1 MKLAIVAPAKSGST
15 AIYNSCRNALSAD
28 ERCYAIFEPQAPWPL
43 MKLKNYDFSG
53 TFVTKIMASRMIAC
67 GSFFHLDWF
76 DKRILL
82 VRDVKDLMVS
92 ELLFRPMVDPLSYEQ
107 GTLQEFVRLIQEKE
121 RAPQS
126 MSVLGLH
133 EEADKLGIS
142 SIDWTIYRDILL
154 HLVNL
159 RSRFSFS
166 VVHYEDYADRDY
178 SGLRQVLGRRVGQ
191 TDLSTSWVSHIQRRG
206 QHGEWRTWF
215 TPEDVEFADSF
226 FKEYN
231 KAFQYDVARDYEV
244 NSSSIDPEFGSNYV
258 LKKSAARR
266 RQAEVLSSPDG
277 ACLSKDEITL
287 LISRAR
293 DGSPLHIRRL
303 AEMYSAG
310 MVPDG
315 LISAEEIVDLEKF
328 GKILA

>member
-15 AIYNSCRNALSAD
+15 AVYNSCRAALSTGGK
-28 ERCYAIFEPQAPWPL
+28 CYALFEPQAPWPL

-53 TFVTKIMASRMIAC
+53 PFVTKIMASRMLARD
-67 GSFFHLDWF
+67 SFFHLDWF

-92 ELLFRPMVDPLSYEQ
+92 ELLFRPMVDPLSYDQ
-107 GTLQEFVRLIQEKE
+107 DRLQDFVRLIEEKE

-126 MSVLGLH
+126 VSVIDLH
-133 EEADKLGIS
+133 KEADKLGIS

-159 RSRFSFS
+159 RARFPFS
-166 VVHYEDYADRDY
+166 VVHYEDYADGDY
-178 SGLRQVLGRRVGQ
+178 SGLRQVLGRRVAQ
-191 TDLSTSWVSHIQRRG
+191 TDLSRSWVSHIQRKG
-206 QHGEWRTWF
+206 KHGEWRAWF
-215 TPEDVEFADSF
+215 TPSDIEFAEDF

-231 KAFQYDVARDYEV
+231 EAFQYGVAGDHEV
-244 NSSSIDPEFGSNYV
+244 NTSPIDPEFGSNYM
-258 LKKSAARR
+258 LGKSQARR
-266 RQAEVLSSPDG
+266 KQAEVLSSADAAYSG
-277 ACLSKDEITL
+277 RDEIGL

-293 DGSPLHIRRL
+293 DGSPQHIRRL
-303 AEMYSAG
+303 SEMYSAG
-310 MVPDG
+310 MVHDD
-315 LISAEEIVDLEKF
+315 LISAEEMENLDMF